1 MGRLRPHFT
10 DAVSPSTSRPFA
22 HAWAACSAEPRSLK
36 LTKAHLEEVV
46 SKESVCLRGML
57 LTLFLQHEL
66 WILIVW
72 VVRQAGNGGRESEY
86 FVLLKRVTVKRGKVM
101 SETNDQLERLNK
113 TKRGLTMVMS
123 SGGFNPCDSA
133 CAPIIFFATG
143 SFRP

>member
-1 MGRLRPHFT
+1 MFSRAAVLKINEGASGR
-10 DAVSPSTSRPFA
+10 SR
-22 HAWAACSAEPRSLK
+22 K
-36 LTKAHLEEVV
+36 Q
-46 SKESVCLRGML
+46 ESVCLRGML